1 MRYQAKRKF
10 RFLLLFSA
18 LFAAIWFFWDTSFV
32 YPLKLFVVL
41 LHEISHGFAAVLTG
55 GEIHAVEI
63 TPQQGGMC
71 RCPGGNVFITLSAG
85 YLGSLLWGGVMILG
99 AEHLK
104 NRSGWLTAAIA
115 TLVVGATLLYVNQPF
130 ATAFG
135 IAFGAVL
142 FVVSLRAGA
151 IGNRATL
158 YLLGLTSCLYAVLD
172 IKSDILDR
180 PELTSD
186 AKMLAELTG
195 VSTLVWGV
203 AWIVTAFLFCA
214 LLLRRLWRR
223 A

>member
-1 MRYQAKRKF
+1 M
-10 RFLLLFSA
+10 S
-18 LFAAIWFFWDTSFV
+18 
-32 YPLKLFVVL
+32 
-41 LHEISHGFAAVLTG
+41 
-55 GEIHAVEI
+55 
-63 TPQQGGMC
+63 
-71 RCPGGNVFITLSAG
+71 
-85 YLGSLLWGGVMILG
+85 
-99 AEHLK
+99 
-104 NRSGWLTAAIA
+104 
-115 TLVVGATLLYVNQPF
+115 QPF

-151 IGNRATL
+151 IGNRAAL

-203 AWIVTAFLFCA
+203 VWIVTAFLFCA